1 MVNTLTSIRS
11 STSICNFKKITS
23 KTFGFQLCQTHT
35 NQSPFER
42 RRQAR
47 RGPRVFERTHIKH
60 PSSAGEPCAFSN
72 EHISSTLRAEAS
84 PTHFSAYMYQPPF
97 GGKRSELHAFSNAH
111 TPSTFRAQGA
121 SEGSP
126 TCFQRTHTDH
136 PSTDH
141 PSSADGRAKRA
152 PRLAQRTHVKRVY
165 MLLQLC
171 SPCISLGN
179 PSSLKQRK

>member
-1 MVNTLTSIRS
+1 MTSIRS

-126 TCFQRTHTDH
+126 TCFQRTHTDPLSGQAAERSEPHALPKTHTKH
-136 PSTDH
+136 PSLCQ
-141 PSSADGRAKRA
+141 SACTA
-152 PRLAQRTHVKRVY
+152 
-165 MLLQLC
+165 M
-171 SPCISLGN
+171 
-179 PSSLKQRK
+179 